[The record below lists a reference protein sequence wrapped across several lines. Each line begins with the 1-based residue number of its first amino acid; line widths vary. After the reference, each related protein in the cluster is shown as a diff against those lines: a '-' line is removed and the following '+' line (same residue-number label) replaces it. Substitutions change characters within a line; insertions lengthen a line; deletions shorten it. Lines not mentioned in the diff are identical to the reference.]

1 MKFRLEKIN
10 EKMGKDIYDM
20 YQDIPKE
27 EIGSTNKINGCSLE
41 EFFEVLKTYKD
52 EEENINKELN
62 TTTNR
67 YILYVD
73 NRPVGEIGI
82 RTSLNDFWMNKGSQI
97 YYKIRISDRNRGYGT
112 KILELALDECKKIGM
127 EKVRINCDDT
137 NLASRKVVEK
147 NGGILDIQS
156 YKTSNGYSSSF
167 IINLI

>member
-112 KILELALDECKKIGM
+112 KILEIGRAH
-127 EKVRINCDDT
+127 V
-137 NLASRKVVEK
+137 
-147 NGGILDIQS
+147 
-156 YKTSNGYSSSF
+156 
-167 IINLI
+167 